1 MVYYRAVGAV
11 PRKRH
16 ALFSLEDGTE
26 CFEEFIGEEGF
37 SGPGSL
43 LYHVRVPSNLVDS
56 RPWDVGDLRTEP
68 NRPLRPHHFR
78 LPDLF
83 PPGSERGNDLV
94 RHRRLVL
101 ANQDVRIS
109 YVVADS
115 PSPLYS
121 NGIGDEVVFIESGAA
136 VLESVFGRLEV
147 RQGDNV
153 VVPRVG
159 IHRWLPVDVEA
170 NGPLRAYCVE
180 GSGHIRP
187 PERHR
192 SKYGQFLEGSPVTER
207 DLRVP
212 EGPFVAAD
220 LDVDTEVYVK
230 HQDASGVAGSVV
242 VYDHHP
248 FDVVG
253 WDGHLYPYALNY
265 RDFSPVVGELIQPP
279 PTYQVFEGE
288 GFVVCNFVPRPLEFH
303 PQAIKVP
310 YYHSNVDSDEVM
322 FYFAGET
329 AARKGSGIVTG
340 SVSLHPAA
348 YTHGPVRAAYLD
360 SVNHTVATEMAF
372 MVDTFRRLGIGEGA
386 RACDL
391 PDYPWTWAG
400 RGPETGANDA

>member
-1 MVYYRAVGAV
+1 MPYYRSVGV
-11 PRKRH
+11 LPQKRH
-16 ALFSLEDGTE
+16 VLFALDDGTP

-37 SGPGSL
+37 SGSGSL

-56 RPWDVGDLRTEP
+56 RPWQLGDLRTEP
-68 NRPLRPHHFR
+68 NTPLRPRHFR

-83 PPGSERGNDLV
+83 PAGSEAGNDPV

-101 ANQDVRIS
+101 ANDDVRIS

-136 VLESVFGRLEV
+136 VLDSVFGRIEV

-153 VVPRVG
+153 VVPRVA
-159 IHRWLPVDVEA
+159 IHSWTPVDVEA

-180 GSGHIRP
+180 ASGHVRP
-187 PERHR
+187 PSRHR
-192 SKYGQFLEGSPVTER
+192 SRYGQFLEGSPITER

-212 EGPFVAAD
+212 DGPSPAAE

-230 HQDASGVAGSVV
+230 HRSSSGIAGSVV

-253 WDGHLYPYALNY
+253 WDGHLFPYALNY
-265 RDFSPVVGELIQPP
+265 RDFSPVVGELLQPP
-279 PTYQVFEGE
+279 PTYQVFEGA
-288 GFVVCNFVPRPLEFH
+288 GFVICNFVPRPLEFH
-303 PQAIKVP
+303 PEALKVP

-329 AARKGSGIVTG
+329 AARKGAGIVTG

-348 YTHGPVRAAYLD
+348 YTHGPLRQGYLD
-360 SVNHTVATEMAF
+360 SVHHTVATEMAF
-372 MVDTFRRLGIGEGA
+372 MVDTFRPLELGEGA
-386 RACDL
+386 RAADR
-391 PDYPWTWAG
+391 PGYPWTWSG
-400 RGPETGANDA
+400 RGPEVTR